1 MIKWVLRGSDNFL
14 CVERR
19 GFHCSV
25 EPSCVHKWK
34 TIIEQGKLNEA
45 TRGACVDLSFVSCN

>member
-1 MIKWVLRGSDNFL
+1 MGSTRFRQFSSSL
-14 CVERR
+14 ERR
-19 GFHCSV
+19 EFHCSV